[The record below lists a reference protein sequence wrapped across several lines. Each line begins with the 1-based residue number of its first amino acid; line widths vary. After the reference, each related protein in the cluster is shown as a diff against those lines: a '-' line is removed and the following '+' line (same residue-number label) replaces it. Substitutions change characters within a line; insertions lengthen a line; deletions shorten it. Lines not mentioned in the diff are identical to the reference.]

1 MLARGAVTEDMKNGI
16 IVLNKEEGMTSQ
28 TAVNR
33 VKRLMGAAKAGHT
46 GTLDPLATGVL
57 PILVG
62 NAVKA
67 GEYMLS
73 SDKHYIAT
81 LRLGLTSDTEDI
93 TGTLEKSNAPIPDT
107 AAVMAALQS
116 FRGDIMQVPPMVSA
130 LKINGKKLCDL
141 ARRGIVVEREARPT
155 TVHSLTA
162 ERIASDAYAL
172 DVVCSKGTY
181 IRTLCAD
188 IGKALGCGAVME
200 TLCRAEAAGF
210 SLSEAHTLA
219 ELEMMEKEEREA
231 LCLPVETVF
240 MKYPAVTLPPFF
252 ARLAKN
258 GQPIY
263 LHKIGRSDAQG
274 AMLRMCD
281 AEGFFAVGCVLP
293 REQGMA
299 IVPQKQFPKD

>member
-1 MLARGAVTEDMKNGI
+1 MKNGI
-16 IVLNKEEGMTSQ
+16 IILHKSEGLTSQ

-33 VKRLMGAAKAGHT
+33 LKRLLGASKAGHT

-81 LRLGLTSDTEDI
+81 LRLGLVSDTEDI
-93 TGTLEKSNAPIPDT
+93 TGKTEKTGVPLPSED
-107 AAVMAALQS
+107 AVMRILS
-116 FRGDIMQVPPMVSA
+116 DFRGEILQVPPMVSA
-130 LKINGKKLCDL
+130 LKVGGKKLCDL
-141 ARRGIVVEREARPT
+141 AREGIVIDREARPI
-155 TVHSLTA
+155 TVHRLEA
-162 ERIASDAYAL
+162 EKISEDAYRL

-188 IGKALGCGAVME
+188 IGKALGCGGVME

-210 SLSEAHTLA
+210 TLSDAYTLEA
-219 ELEMMEKEEREA
+219 LEAMDPDAREA
-231 LCLPVETVF
+231 LVLPVETVF
-240 MKYPAVTLPPFF
+240 MKYEAVVLPPFF

-263 LHKIGRSDAQG
+263 LRKIGRSDAEG
-274 AMLRMCD
+274 TMLRMCD
-281 AEGFFAVGCVLP
+281 AEGFFAIGRVEMCEEGV
-293 REQGMA
+293 A
-299 IVPQKQFPKD
+299 IRPMKQFPN

>member
-1 MLARGAVTEDMKNGI
+1 MKNGI
-16 IVLNKEEGMTSQ
+16 VVLHKEEGLTSQ

-33 VKRLMGAAKAGHT
+33 LKRLMGAAKAGHT

-93 TGTLEKSNAPIPDT
+93 TGVLEKSDAPIPSE
-107 AAVMAALQS
+107 AEVLQVLDK
-116 FRGDIMQVPPMVSA
+116 FRGEILQVPPMVSA
-130 LKINGKKLCDL
+130 LKVGGKKLCDL
-141 ARRGIVVEREARPT
+141 AREGIVIEREARPI
-155 TVHSLTA
+155 TVFRLEA
-162 ERIASDAYAL
+162 ERIAEDAYRL
-172 DVVCSKGTY
+172 DVICSKGTY

-188 IGKALGCGAVME
+188 IGRALGCGGVME
-200 TLCRAEAAGF
+200 TLCRASAAGF
-210 SLSEAHTLA
+210 SLAEAHTLA
-219 ELEMMEKEEREA
+219 EIEAMTAEEREA

-240 MKYPAVTLPPFF
+240 MKHEAVTLPPFF

-263 LHKIGRSDAQG
+263 LHKIGRKDAEG
-274 AMLRMCD
+274 TMLRMCD
-281 AEGFFAVGCVLP
+281 GEGFFAIGLVLP

-299 IVPQKQFPKD
+299 IVPQKQFPRE